1 MNRNYFYLCKAIKKG
16 NEYAATHF
24 FYEIR
29 NALETRPKHLYWFCI
44 FMQKHNC
51 YIETIFDR
59 LSKRS

>member
-24 FYEIR
+24 FHEIR
-29 NALETRPKHLYWFCI
+29 NALETRPKHLYWFYS
-44 FMQKHNC
+44 FMQKYNC

-59 LSKRS
+59 LFKRS

>member
-1 MNRNYFYLCKAIKKG
+1 MNKNYFYLCKAIKKR

-24 FYEIR
+24 FHEIR
-29 NALETRPKHLYWFCI
+29 YALETRPKHLYWFYD

-59 LSKRS
+59 LFKRS